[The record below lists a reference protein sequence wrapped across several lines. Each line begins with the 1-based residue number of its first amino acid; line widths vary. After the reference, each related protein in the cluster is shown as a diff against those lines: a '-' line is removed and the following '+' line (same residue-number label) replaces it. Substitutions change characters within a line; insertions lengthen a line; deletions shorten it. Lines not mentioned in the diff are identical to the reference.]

1 MVGALKIPA
10 ADASATRIF
19 GHNQSPFF
27 AVSDQ
32 PTPTNQDAGRR
43 IKRPIRL
50 LPAIPTLIRCPP
62 LSFACNPSYQFL
74 RKTSRKSLVRF
85 VLSHPKLPRRPLL
98 GGLQMQICLDSDFL
112 IFAAIKVK
120 FFYVSALP
128 RWAIGSAIKPDVPC
142 WILKFCFYGKQIDD
156 ESLCLYQNILIS
168 NFGKIQD
175 KFRPIFLPQYKKNN
189 CVSQRWKIKYH
200 LVNPCCGN
208 PPKILNFIKRD
219 KQTGENLKTHTR
231 PLTN

>member
-1 MVGALKIPA
+1 MYRGFWKPSSLPNQFRSLGQQNGAQGGWLGP
-10 ADASATRIF
+10 SRSLRQMRPTRIF

-62 LSFACNPSYQFL
+62 LSFACNPPPYQFL

-120 FFYVSALP
+120 LFYVSALP
-128 RWAIGSAIKPDVPC
+128 R
-142 WILKFCFYGKQIDD
+142 
-156 ESLCLYQNILIS
+156 
-168 NFGKIQD
+168 
-175 KFRPIFLPQYKKNN
+175 
-189 CVSQRWKIKYH
+189 
-200 LVNPCCGN
+200 
-208 PPKILNFIKRD
+208 
-219 KQTGENLKTHTR
+219 
-231 PLTN
+231 